1 MFYFID
7 GQAQAKRLSKS
18 ITKETS
24 NLRKQLKLLNYCVDI
39 LRQHDYSSFSPLTWE
54 DVSDVNSAIYSIN
67 IPDKDDVPLCI
78 KRSAVDAQNLIA
90 RCCEEVKYLDTEM
103 SNTIAAYFRQ
113 CLELEKCLSS
123 LASRQEFEVST
134 MLQGL
139 YSVNRKQLHN
149 ERVRLFAACNMF
161 KKFITPS
168 LEVSDYMFGHT
179 QEVNVLDLCIT
190 GEEAESDED
199 DDIDNDNED

>member
-1 MFYFID
+1 MLFVLD

-18 ITKETS
+18 ITKESS
-24 NLRKQLKLLNYCVDI
+24 NLRKQLKLFNSCVEI

-54 DVSDVNSAIYSIN
+54 DVSDVNSAIYTIN
-67 IPDKDDVPLCI
+67 IPNEDNVPVCI

-90 RCCEEVKYLDTEM
+90 RCSEEMKYLDTEM

-113 CLELEKCLSS
+113 CLELERCLSS

-139 YSVNRKQLHN
+139 YSINRKQLYN
-149 ERVRLFAACNMF
+149 ERVRLFAASNLF
-161 KKFITPS
+161 KKFITS
-168 LEVSDYMFGHT
+168 SSEVTDYMCGHT
-179 QEVNVLDLCIT
+179 QEVNVLDFCIT
-190 GEEAESDED
+190 GEEVESDED
-199 DDIDNDNED
+199 DDIESDNED